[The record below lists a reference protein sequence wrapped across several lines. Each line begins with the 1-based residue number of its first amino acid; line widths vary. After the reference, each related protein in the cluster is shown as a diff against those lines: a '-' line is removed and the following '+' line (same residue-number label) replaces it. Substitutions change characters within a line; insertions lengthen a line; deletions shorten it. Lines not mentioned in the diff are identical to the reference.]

1 MSIHRFRAGA
11 LTAVVLYV
19 FAPAALHAQ
28 SAENVAVVINDNSA
42 DSRNVGEH
50 YARTRNLPASNVLR
64 IQTSTDEV
72 IQRGEYVLNI
82 ERSLSQAIRR
92 SGLQDRLLY
101 LVLTKGVPLRIA
113 GSPGVGGTTSSVDSE
128 LTLLYRRMVGTPV
141 PVDGR
146 VDNPYFLGTRT
157 VKEAKAFSHRDHD
170 IYLVTRIDAFTVNQ
184 AMAIIDR
191 AQMPSKEGRIVLD
204 QLGAGGT
211 GDQWMSQAAARL
223 TELGHGPRVLL
234 ESTAQP
240 ARNEKAVLGYYS
252 LGASDP
258 QNQVRNVEM
267 AFVPGSIAASLA
279 SFDARTFKQ
288 PPPNWRPTA
297 SADRSVWFEGSADA
311 LIGDLIASG
320 ISGVSGQVSEAY
332 AFGAVRPEILFPAYL
347 AGFNLAEAFYLATPT
362 LSWQTI
368 VIGDPLCAPFGRT
381 PLSRDQLEEP
391 IDESTGYPGAFAR
404 RRSAVVIAA
413 NRDVPEAA
421 AQALMRAQALL
432 DREDKAGAR
441 RALEEVVTLAPRAAG
456 PLVGLAQLEEELG
469 EYEAAIGRYR
479 LVVEAQPNHTIAL
492 NNLAYGLAVRLN
504 MPAEALPFAQ
514 RAAKLAPV
522 SGGVID
528 TLAWIHHLL
537 GSNEVAAQLLAEAVR
552 LEPRQAEIRLH
563 AALVSMAIND
573 APRAARELDEAVRLD
588 RDLEKRD
595 DVQRLRLQLRR

>member
-1 MSIHRFRAGA
+1 MRIPRVFAGA
-11 LTAVVLYV
+11 LTAVFLCL

-28 SAENVAVVINDNSA
+28 SAENVAVVINDNSE
-42 DSRNVGEH
+42 DSRRVGEH
-50 YARTRNLPASNVLR
+50 YARTRSLPASNVLR
-64 IQTSTDEV
+64 IQTSNDEV
-72 IQRGEYVLNI
+72 IQRAEYAVNI
-82 ERSLSQAIRR
+82 ERSISQAIRR

-113 GSPGVGGTTSSVDSE
+113 GSPGIGGTMSSVDSE

-146 VDNPYFLGTRT
+146 VDNPYFLGARAI
-157 VKEAKAFSHRDHD
+157 KDAKPFSHREHD
-170 IYLVTRIDAFTVNQ
+170 IYLVTRIDGFTADQ

-191 AQMPSKEGRIVLD
+191 AQIPSREGRVVLD
-204 QLGAGGT
+204 QLGSGGT

-234 ESTAQP
+234 ENTAQP

-258 QNQVRNVEM
+258 TNQVRNLQM

-297 SADRSVWFEGSADA
+297 SADRSLWFEGSPDA
-311 LIGDLIASG
+311 LIGDLIQ
-320 ISGVSGQVSEAY
+320 SGVGGVAGQVSEAY
-332 AFGAVRPEILFPAYL
+332 PFGAVRPEILFPAYL

-368 VIGDPLCAPFGRT
+368 VIGDPLCAPFSRT
-381 PLSRDQLEEP
+381 PLSRDQLEQP
-391 IDESTGYPGAFAR
+391 VDESTGYPGIFAAR
-404 RRSAVVIAA
+404 RSVVVLAA
-413 NRDVPEAA
+413 NRDVPESAA
-421 AQALMRAQALL
+421 PALMRAQALL
-432 DREDKAGAR
+432 DRDDKAGAR
-441 RALEEVVTLAPRAAG
+441 RALEEVVKAAPRAAG
-456 PLVGLAQLEEELG
+456 ALVGLAQLEEELG
-469 EYEAAIGRYR
+469 EYEAAVGRYR

-492 NNLAYGLAVRLN
+492 NNLAYGLAVRLKS
-504 MPAEALPFAQ
+504 PAEALPYAQ
-514 RAAKLAPV
+514 RAAKLAPL
-522 SGGVID
+522 SGGVLD

-537 GSNEVAAQLLAEAVR
+537 GSNEVAAKLLAEAVR

-563 AALVSMAIND
+563 AALVFMAIAD
-573 APRAARELDEAVRLD
+573 VPRAGRELDEALRLD
-588 RDLEKRD
+588 RELEKRD

>member
-50 YARTRNLPASNVLR
+50 YARTRNLPAPNVLR

-82 ERSLSQAIRR
+82 ERSLSQALRR

-170 IYLVTRIDAFTVNQ
+170 IYLVTRIDAFTANQ
-184 AMAIIDR
+184 AMAMIDR

-368 VIGDPLCAPFGRT
+368 VIGDPLCAPFGRK
-381 PLSRDQLEEP
+381 PLAPAQLEEP
-391 IDESTGYPGAFAR
+391 VDPSTGYSGLFGKR
-404 RRSAVVIAA
+404 RGAVVLAA
-413 NRDVPEAA
+413 NRDVPDAVLP
-421 AQALMRAQALL
+421 ALMRAQASQ
-432 DREDKAGAR
+432 DREDVAGAR
-441 RALEEVVTLAPRAAG
+441 RALEEVVAVAPRALG
-456 PLVGLAQLEEELG
+456 PLVALAQFDEALG
-469 EYEAAIGRYR
+469 DYDAAISRYR
-479 LVVEAQPNHTIAL
+479 IVIEVQPNHTTAL
-492 NNLAYGLAVRLN
+492 NNLAYALAVRRN
-504 MPAEALPFAQ
+504 APGEALPFADRAARLAPGNAVIVDTFAWIQ
-514 RAAKLAPV
+514 HLLGNSELAAKLY
-522 SGGVID
+522 
-528 TLAWIHHLL
+528 
-537 GSNEVAAQLLAEAVR
+537 EAIVR
-552 LEPRQAEIRLH
+552 LDPGQAEIRLH
-563 AALVSMAIND
+563 AGLVYMAIGN
-573 APRAARELDEAVRLD
+573 AGRAEVELREALRLD
-588 RDLEKRD
+588 PS
-595 DVQRLRLQLRR
+595 